1 MTPRPAAPLVPP
13 TPVVTSAAPQIVVP
27 ATAAAAPSVQAP
39 RVQPA
44 PLPVDQLLPML
55 QGAGL
60 HLVQTEA
67 SKLAQTQA
75 KMAAEPKPAR
85 VPRERPLLPPLD
97 SGPLVQVETRR
108 P

>member
-1 MTPRPAAPLVPP
+1 MTLPPAAPVVPP
-13 TPVVTSAAPQIVVP
+13 TPVVARAAPQIVVP
-27 ATAAAAPSVQAP
+27 VTAATAPAAPAP
-39 RVQPA
+39 KAQPA
-44 PLPVDQLLPML
+44 PLPVDQLLPVL

-60 HLVQTEA
+60 QLVQTEA
-67 SKLAQTQA
+67 SKLAHIQA